1 MRRRSGSVLM
11 LVLFALCGAARA
23 QDDAGRTPHDESVE
37 INLDAL
43 NEPTTPVVPEIK
55 TLPPETPVVPKPKP
69 DVASLTSVKMVPLP
83 RYKPIVG
90 TPASSVAEVKTDSA
104 TPASAKPGSK
114 APVIVGKAPAKPEVP
129 VNIVENF
136 PVEISGVAADP
147 FAGKKTNDPIAGFSV
162 ISRVRFAKDDSQLP
176 ETAIGIL
183 DALALKLA
191 TTKERVRLAAFSG
204 QNGDLS
210 SQARR
215 LSLERARAVR
225 DYLVSKGVPFDRMDV
240 LPFGAAKDGIND
252 RVDVMAVGS

>member
-1 MRRRSGSVLM
+1 MAMRCRFRYVLM
-11 LVLFALCGAARA
+11 LVLFALCTPARA
-23 QDDAGRTPHDESVE
+23 QDDARNENVE
-37 INLDAL
+37 INLEAL
-43 NEPTTPVVPEIK
+43 EEPTPVVPEIK
-55 TLPPETPVVPKPKP
+55 TIPPETPVVPNRKP
-69 DVASLTSVKMVPLP
+69 DAATLTSVKMVPLP
-83 RYKPIVG
+83 RHKPVVDA
-90 TPASSVAEVKTDSA
+90 PAASVTEVKTVA
-104 TPASAKPGSK
+104 APASVKPSSK

-147 FAGKKTNDPIAGFSV
+147 FAGKKESDPIAGFRV
-162 ISRVRFAKDDSQLP
+162 ISRVRFAKDDSHLP
-176 ETAIGIL
+176 ETAIGDL

-204 QNGDLS
+204 KNGDLS

-225 DYLVSKGVPFDRMDV
+225 DYLVSKGVPFNRMDV